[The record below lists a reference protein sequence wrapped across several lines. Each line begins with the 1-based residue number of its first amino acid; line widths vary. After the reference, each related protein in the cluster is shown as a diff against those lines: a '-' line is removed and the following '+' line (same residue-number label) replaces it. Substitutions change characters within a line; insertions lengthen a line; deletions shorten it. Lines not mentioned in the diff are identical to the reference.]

1 MALLGLDRIFNYDPY
16 SGDGDGTGG
25 FDGVVPGD
33 PSKRRN
39 ALVMRNINGIF
50 GAPYQ
55 FMETVDRRMYNGG
68 TANSSDSSGLGRKYT
83 EKIIARL
90 PLLMLTPCRQQFMEG
105 FSKDQKANV
114 MTALIGGVTDASS
127 FNDYGRY
134 YNVRFAYDEYYKCVD
149 RMIHQAAYLLGVH
162 NAQVNLTGS
171 RQSLGSVNW
180 MNVSNDAFKKYFAAG
195 SSVVFYVDGLTTM
208 QDSFSNNTTDSSLA
222 STINGISD
230 TAREIQFL
238 VGPNSAASKIYEFSR
253 DAINE
258 AAGSIESVTGTMVG
272 GMLGDLT
279 TTGVNA
285 VLSGGKM
292 IFPKIWS
299 DSSFSRSYSFDIKLR
314 SPDHDSLSIFLN
326 IIVPYLHV
334 LAFVMP
340 QSLTDGEAAQSPNA
354 YQTPFLL
361 KAYCKGMFNI
371 DMGVVTDLSV
381 TRGAEAQWNDD
392 GLPTQMDISIS
403 IEDLYSALFMSNPQ
417 GNPLT
422 NNFDIVANT
431 AMLDYL
437 SNLVGLNIA
446 ADPFGRRPKML
457 LAMTGHDI
465 AMFGPRVFNTLDN
478 TATNLFG
485 KLYRKLR

>member
-1 MALLGLDRIFNYDPY
+1 MAILGLDRIFNYDPY
-16 SGDGDGTGG
+16 NGDSGSGDFGSS
-25 FDGVVPGD
+25 VPGN
-33 PSKRRN
+33 PAHRKNVLKISSMQN
-39 ALVMRNINGIF
+39 IF

-55 FMETVDRRMYNGG
+55 FMETVDRRMYNGESE
-68 TANSSDSSGLGRKYT
+68 SSSTSSQLGRKYT
-83 EKIIARL
+83 EKIVARL
-90 PLLMLTPCRQQFMEG
+90 PLLMLTPCRQKFMEG
-105 FSKDQKANV
+105 FSRDQRANV
-114 MTALIGGVTDASS
+114 MSALIGGVNNPSAFD
-127 FNDYGRY
+127 DYGRY
-134 YNVRFAYDEYYKCVD
+134 YSVEFKYDEYYNCVR
-149 RMIHQAAYLLGVH
+149 RMVNQAAYLLGVH
-162 NAQVNLTGS
+162 NTRVNLGGS
-171 RQSLGSVNW
+171 RTAIKDINW
-180 MNVSNDAFKKYFAAG
+180 MQVGNPAFRNYFAA
-195 SSVVFYVDGLTTM
+195 SNSVVFYVDGLTTM

-238 VGPNSAASKIYEFSR
+238 VGPNSAASHIYNMTR
-253 DAINE
+253 DAVNE
-258 AAGSIESVTGTMVG
+258 AAGSIESMTGTMVG

-326 IIVPYLHV
+326 IIVPYLHL
-334 LAFVMP
+334 LALVMP
-340 QSLTDGEAAQSPNA
+340 QSLTEGEAAQSPNA

-371 DMGVVTDLSV
+371 DMGVITDLSV
-381 TRGAEAQWNDD
+381 TRGAESQWNND

-403 IEDLYSALFMSNPQ
+403 IEDLYSALFMTNPK
-417 GNPLT
+417 GNPLS

-437 SNLVGLNIA
+437 SNLVGLNVA
-446 ADPFGRRPKML
+446 AEQVGRRAKMFV
-457 LAMTGHDI
+457 AMTGNDI
-465 AMFGPRVFNTLDN
+465 TTFGPRVFNTLDN
-478 TATNLFG
+478 TASNLFG
-485 KLYRKLR
+485 KLYRKIH